1 MTLPRMI
8 IVATD
13 FSEQAEKATR
23 EALELARVCHAR
35 VHLVHAWS
43 VSFVTAPELPT
54 PVPASFIDD
63 LARGAQTALDEAL
76 RKHQTPGVALSGV
89 ALYGDARDV
98 VVDVARQQ
106 NAELIVIGTHGRRG
120 LRRAVLGSVAEGV
133 LRYAPCPVLV
143 VR

>member
-1 MTLPRMI
+1 MALPHTI
-8 IVATD
+8 VVATD

-23 EALELARVCHAR
+23 EALELARVCNAR

-43 VSFVTAPELPT
+43 VSFVAAPELPT

-63 LARGAQTALDEAL
+63 LARGAQAALDEAL
-76 RKHQTPGVALSGV
+76 HKHRTVGVTLTGV

-98 VVDVARQQ
+98 VIDVARQQ
-106 NAELIVIGTHGRRG
+106 HADLLVVGTHGRRG
-120 LRRAVLGSVAEGV
+120 LRRAILGSVAEGV
-133 LRYAPCPVLV
+133 LRYAPCAVLV